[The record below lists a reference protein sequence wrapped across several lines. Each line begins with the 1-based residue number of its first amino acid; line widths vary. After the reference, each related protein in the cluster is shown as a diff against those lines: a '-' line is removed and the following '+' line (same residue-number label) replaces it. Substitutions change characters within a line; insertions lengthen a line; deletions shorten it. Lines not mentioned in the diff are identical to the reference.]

1 MTIPNASSCIRL
13 LSPLFS
19 LYRFVVSRTSG
30 EQYISVFLLERPS
43 CDAWKEVAVH
53 PPLSTGPPSPA
64 GAAQEEHL
72 LLLRNATAAGLLDLC
87 TCWFV
92 SVYIRSQNAQTRR
105 LWRAGRGKRGKM
117 DLSCCFY
124 HPSWQLLGWRLG
136 WKDYCCGWLLLD
148 LPAISRMLCS
158 VAVSGVMLPTVS
170 DICRR
175 NKHT

>member
-1 MTIPNASSCIRL
+1 MCTHLTTPSYLA
-13 LSPLFS
+13 
-19 LYRFVVSRTSG
+19 VSG
-30 EQYISVFLLERPS
+30 GQ
-43 CDAWKEVAVH
+43 
-53 PPLSTGPPSPA
+53 A
-64 GAAQEEHL
+64 GG
-72 LLLRNATAAGLLDLC
+72 T
-87 TCWFV
+87 
-92 SVYIRSQNAQTRR
+92 
-105 LWRAGRGKRGKM
+105 GKRGKM

-175 NKHT
+175 KKHT